1 MNVEK
6 RILEDYKINMKLKLS
21 VLWTAV
27 MFCYIYGDYF
37 ELYVPKKVEGLISGA
52 NMLDS
57 PTKLFLAS
65 ILLAIPALMI
75 CLSILLK
82 PGINKWLN
90 IIFGILY
97 TSMMILIAIN
107 SISAWYTFYVF
118 LAILES
124 LITLLIVWYAW
135 KWPKKMLD

>member
-1 MNVEK
+1 MNLEK
-6 RILEDYKINMKLKLS
+6 RILEDYKINVKLKLS
-21 VLWTAV
+21 AFWTSV

-37 ELYVPKKVEGLISGA
+37 GLYVPKKVEGLISGT

-65 ILLAIPALMI
+65 VLLAITALMI
-75 CLSILLK
+75 FLSILLK
-82 PGINKWLN
+82 PAINRWLN

-97 TSMMILIAIN
+97 TSMMILIAIT
-107 SISAWYTFYVF
+107 SISPWYTFYVF

-124 LITLLIVWYAW
+124 LITFLIVWYAW
-135 KWPKKMLD
+135 KWPKKMPD

>member
-1 MNVEK
+1 M
-6 RILEDYKINMKLKLS
+6 LEDQKINVKFKLLA
-21 VLWTAV
+21 LWTSV

-37 ELYVPKKVEGLISGA
+37 ELYVPQKVEGLISGA
-52 NMLDS
+52 NMLAS
-57 PTKLFLAS
+57 PTNLFLAS
-65 ILLAIPALMI
+65 VLLAIPALMI

-82 PGINKWLN
+82 PAINRWLN
-90 IIFGILY
+90 IIFGILF
-97 TSMMILIAIN
+97 TSIMILIAIS

-135 KWPKKMLD
+135 KWPKKMPD

>member
-1 MNVEK
+1 MFENQ
-6 RILEDYKINMKLKLS
+6 KINIKIKLS
-21 VLWTAV
+21 ALWTSV

-37 ELYVPKKVEGLISGA
+37 ELYVPKKVEGLISGV

-65 ILLAIPALMI
+65 VLLAIPALMI
-75 CLSILLK
+75 ALSILLK
-82 PGINKWLN
+82 PAFNRWFN

-97 TSMMILIAIN
+97 TLIMVLIAIT
-107 SISAWYTFYVF
+107 STSAWYTFYVF

-135 KWPKKMLD
+135 KWPKKDSD

>member
-1 MNVEK
+1 MNLEK
-6 RILEDYKINMKLKLS
+6 GILEDYKMNVKLKLS
-21 VLWTAV
+21 AFWTSV

-65 ILLAIPALMI
+65 VLLAIPALMI
-75 CLSILLK
+75 FLSILLK
-82 PGINKWLN
+82 PVINRWLN

-97 TSMMILIAIN
+97 TSMMILIAIT
-107 SISAWYTFYVF
+107 SISPWYTFYVF

-124 LITLLIVWYAW
+124 LITFLIVWYAW
-135 KWPKKMLD
+135 KWPKKMSD

>member
-1 MNVEK
+1 M
-6 RILEDYKINMKLKLS
+6 
-21 VLWTAV
+21 TAQAK
-27 MFCYIYGDYF
+27 
-37 ELYVPKKVEGLISGA
+37 LYVPKKVEGLISGA

-65 ILLAIPALMI
+65 VLLAIPALMI

-82 PGINKWLN
+82 PGFNRWLN

-97 TSMMILIAIN
+97 TSMMILIAIT
-107 SISAWYTFYVF
+107 SISAWHTFYVF

-135 KWPKKMLD
+135 KWPKKMPD

>member
-1 MNVEK
+1 M
-6 RILEDYKINMKLKLS
+6 LENQKINIKIKLS
-21 VLWTAV
+21 ALWTSV

-37 ELYVPKKVEGLISGA
+37 ELYVPKKVEGLISGV
-52 NMLDS
+52 NMLES

-65 ILLAIPALMI
+65 VLLAIPALMI
-75 CLSILLK
+75 ALSILLK
-82 PGINKWLN
+82 PAINRWLN

-97 TSMMILIAIN
+97 TLIMVLIAIT
-107 SISAWYTFYVF
+107 SISSWYTFYVF

-135 KWPKKMLD
+135 RWPKNDSD

>member
-1 MNVEK
+1 MNLEK
-6 RILEDYKINMKLKLS
+6 RILEDYKINVKLKLS
-21 VLWTAV
+21 AFWTSV

-37 ELYVPKKVEGLISGA
+37 GLYVPKKVEGLISGT

-65 ILLAIPALMI
+65 VLLAIPALMI
-75 CLSILLK
+75 FLSILLK
-82 PGINKWLN
+82 PAINRWLN

-97 TSMMILIAIN
+97 TSMMILIAIT
-107 SISAWYTFYVF
+107 SISPWYTFYVF

-124 LITLLIVWYAW
+124 LITFLIVWYAW
-135 KWPKKMLD
+135 KWPKKMPD